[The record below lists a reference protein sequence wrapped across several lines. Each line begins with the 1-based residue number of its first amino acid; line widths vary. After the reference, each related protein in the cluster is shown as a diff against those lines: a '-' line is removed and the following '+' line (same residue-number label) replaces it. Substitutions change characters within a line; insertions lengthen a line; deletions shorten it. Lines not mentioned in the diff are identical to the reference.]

1 MNNHHTPEN
10 RPGASSWSQVLWAVA
25 LAIVGFGFAIYRYL
39 QFSEAASGIRLS
51 RLERPL
57 YRLAGKWGLITVFI
71 LMGLMG
77 VYYAV
82 KYFRT
87 LRK

>member
-1 MNNHHTPEN
+1 MNHQHTPEK
-10 RPGASSWSQVLWAVA
+10 RPGTSSWSQVLWAVA
-25 LAIVGFGFAIYRYL
+25 LAIVGFGFAVYRYL
-39 QFSEAASGIRLS
+39 QFSGAASGIRLS

-57 YRLAGKWGLITVFI
+57 YRLAGKWGLITIFI

-82 KYFRT
+82 KYYKA